1 VTTKFNGIAAMNI
14 TTDRRSCLHTTSASV
29 LSAVSYS
36 RVLGANERVG
46 IGLIG
51 YGLIGRTHAATFS
64 KIAECQIVAVADSH
78 RKRADQGV
86 TAVGGGATAY
96 QDFRKVLDNKNVQA
110 VIVATPDH
118 WHALMG
124 MMACAAG
131 KDVYV
136 EKPLTLFVREG
147 EWLQKVAER
156 TKRVVQVGTQQR
168 SGLHYQKARELIRR
182 GHLGTVTSVRMDAIR
197 NVSPGFGNPADG
209 EPPAGMD
216 YDSWL
221 GPAPLRKYNPNR
233 GLYHFRWFWDY
244 SGGQMTNLGAHHLD
258 IVDWYLGLDQL
269 RNVTSIGGRFALCD
283 NGETPDTQDAIFDCG
298 KFTAAF
304 VMREAARGEPSGFGL
319 RFHGTKGTLAIDRR
333 GFKVWAD
340 PDIPPAN
347 IIPGI
352 KEGHPADGPRAVA
365 VTADPKSR
373 TESLEDKTG
382 DSATQYREH
391 ATNFLDCIRMRK
403 IPISDLVSAQR
414 TAVACHL
421 ANLSL
426 RLGRSLRWDNTQ
438 QTVLDDPNA
447 VKMLLRPY
455 RAPWD
460 RELRALGI
468 KVPTG

>member
-1 VTTKFNGIAAMNI
+1 M
-14 TTDRRSCLHTTSASV
+14 
-29 LSAVSYS
+29 
-36 RVLGANERVG
+36 
-46 IGLIG
+46 
-51 YGLIGRTHAATFS
+51 
-64 KIAECQIVAVADSH
+64 
-78 RKRADQGV
+78 
-86 TAVGGGATAY
+86 
-96 QDFRKVLDNKNVQA
+96 
-110 VIVATPDH
+110 
-118 WHALMG
+118 
-124 MMACAAG
+124 
-131 KDVYV
+131 
-136 EKPLTLFVREG
+136 
-147 EWLQKVAER
+147 
-156 TKRVVQVGTQQR
+156 
-168 SGLHYQKARELIRR
+168 
-182 GHLGTVTSVRMDAIR
+182 
-197 NVSPGFGNPADG
+197 
-209 EPPAGMD
+209 
-216 YDSWL
+216 
-221 GPAPLRKYNPNR
+221 
-233 GLYHFRWFWDY
+233 
-244 SGGQMTNLGAHHLD
+244 
-258 IVDWYLGLDQL
+258 
-269 RNVTSIGGRFALCD
+269 
-283 NGETPDTQDAIFDCG
+283 
-298 KFTAAF
+298 
-304 VMREAARGEPSGFGL
+304 
-319 RFHGTKGTLAIDRR
+319 
-333 GFKVWAD
+333 WAD